1 MVFGLAAWAATSSA
15 APAGSS
21 TTATIAAPP
30 GATLAANPPIATAP
44 PEHSAN
50 TSGVEFALP
59 FQGKLRITGFLHVD
73 AALVDER
80 SSDELDST
88 TRLPLNEQRFVIRRA
103 RVRAEVDYGLV
114 GGGLELDGN
123 TNDGLSLR
131 LLTAEAFV
139 RWPSATKRPL
149 AELSVGLLK
158 VPFGVETPSKVRTR
172 LFHDAPL
179 FVRAFFPGEYDLG
192 AQLRGGWR
200 FLRYSVAA
208 MNGDPVSEPK
218 FGARDTT
225 SSKDLMARL
234 GVELGDGSG
243 RVVGGVNSP
252 AGAIASLNALRLE
265 AGASVLWG
273 EGLHPGA
280 AATKDALSWTDA
292 NRDGVV
298 DPAELHG
305 VPGTPATPSSTFRR
319 YGVGG
324 DLKLRLTLAP
334 DFDTMVFGELIW
346 GENLDRGT
354 TIADPVT
361 AKRRLHELGLT
372 VGIVQ
377 ELGPWATLGFRIDR
391 YTGDLETPRLTTTN
405 FTIVAA
411 VHWSSIVGLSLQY
424 VHQENALKQGADG
437 LFTRLPADTLGIRA
451 KLGF

>member
-1 MVFGLAAWAATSSA
+1 MISALAWAALAATSSSA
-15 APAGSS
+15 GDGASRTATITAAVEAPAGTTTGTTGTSASAPVEPSASS
-21 TTATIAAPP
+21 
-30 GATLAANPPIATAP
+30 
-44 PEHSAN
+44 
-50 TSGVEFALP
+50 SGVELALP
-59 FQGKLRITGFLHVD
+59 LRGKLRITGFLHVD
-73 AALVDER
+73 AALLDER
-80 SSDELDST
+80 SSDELDAT

-103 RVRAEVDYGLV
+103 RVRMEVDYGLV

-139 RWPSATKRPL
+139 RWPSAAKRPL
-149 AELSVGLLK
+149 VELSVGLLK

-200 FLRYSVAA
+200 FLRYSLAA
-208 MNGDPVSEPK
+208 MNGDPVSEPR

-234 GVELGDGSG
+234 GIELGD
-243 RVVGGVNSP
+243 
-252 AGAIASLNALRLE
+252 ALRVE
-265 AGASVLWG
+265 AGTSVLWG

-280 AATKDALSWTDA
+280 AATKDTISWTDA
-292 NRDGVV
+292 NQDGVV

-305 VPGTPATPSSTFRR
+305 VPGTAATPSSTFRR

-334 DFDTMVFGELIW
+334 DFDTMAFGELIW

-354 TIADPVT
+354 TIADPLT
-361 AKRRLHELGLT
+361 AKRPLHELGLA
-372 VGIVQ
+372 VGVVQ
-377 ELGPWATLGFRIDR
+377 ELGPWATLGFRVDR
-391 YTGDLETPRLTTTN
+391 YAGDLETPRLATTN
-405 FTIVAA
+405 FTIIAA
-411 VHWSSIVGLSLQY
+411 VHWASIAGLSLQY
-424 VHQENALKQGADG
+424 VHQENALKQGANG

>member
-21 TTATIAAPP
+21 TTATVVTPPVATATAAPP
-30 GATLAANPPIATAP
+30 ATAP
-44 PEHSAN
+44 REQSAN
-50 TSGVEFALP
+50 GSGVELALP
-59 FQGKLRITGFLHVD
+59 FRGKLRLTGFLHVD
-73 AALVDER
+73 AALLDER
-80 SSDELDST
+80 SSDELDSA

-114 GGGLELDGN
+114 GGGLEVDGN

-139 RWPSATKRPL
+139 RWPSAAKRPL

-234 GVELGDGSG
+234 GVELGDASG
-243 RVVGGVNSP
+243 PVAGGVS
-252 AGAIASLNALRLE
+252 SVRLE

-280 AATKDALSWTDA
+280 AATKDAITWTDA
-292 NRDGVV
+292 NRDGLV
-298 DPAELHG
+298 DPAELRG

-334 DFDTMVFGELIW
+334 DFDSMVFGELIW

-354 TIADPVT
+354 NIADPVT
-361 AKRRLHELGLT
+361 AKRPLHELGLA

-391 YTGDLETPRLTTTN
+391 YAGDLETPRLATTN

-411 VHWSSIVGLSLQY
+411 VHWASIVGLSLQY
-424 VHQENALKQGADG
+424 VHQENALKQGVDG

>member
-1 MVFGLAAWAATSSA
+1 MISALAWAALAVTSSSA
-15 APAGSS
+15 GDGASRTATITAAVEAPAGTTGTSASAPVEPSASS
-21 TTATIAAPP
+21 
-30 GATLAANPPIATAP
+30 
-44 PEHSAN
+44 
-50 TSGVEFALP
+50 SGVELALP
-59 FQGKLRITGFLHVD
+59 LRGKLRITGFLHVD
-73 AALVDER
+73 AALLDER
-80 SSDELDST
+80 SSDELDAT

-103 RVRAEVDYGLV
+103 RVRMEVDYGLV

-139 RWPSATKRPL
+139 RWPSAAKRPL
-149 AELSVGLLK
+149 VELSVGLLK

-200 FLRYSVAA
+200 FLRYSLAA
-208 MNGDPVSEPK
+208 MNGDPVSEPR

-234 GVELGDGSG
+234 GIELGD
-243 RVVGGVNSP
+243 
-252 AGAIASLNALRLE
+252 ALRVE
-265 AGASVLWG
+265 AGTSVLWG

-280 AATKDALSWTDA
+280 AATKDTISWTDA
-292 NRDGVV
+292 NQDGVV

-305 VPGTPATPSSTFRR
+305 VPGTAATPSSTFRR

-334 DFDTMVFGELIW
+334 DFDTMAFGELIW

-354 TIADPVT
+354 TIADPLT
-361 AKRRLHELGLT
+361 AKRPLHELGLA
-372 VGIVQ
+372 VGVVQ
-377 ELGPWATLGFRIDR
+377 ELGPWATLGFRVDR
-391 YTGDLETPRLTTTN
+391 YAGDLETPRLATTN
-405 FTIVAA
+405 FTIIAA
-411 VHWSSIVGLSLQY
+411 VHWASIAGLSLQY
-424 VHQENALKQGADG
+424 VHQENALKQGANG

>member
-1 MVFGLAAWAATSSA
+1 MISALAWAALAATSSS
-15 APAGSS
+15 AGDGAS
-21 TTATIAAPP
+21 TTATITAAIEAPT
-30 GATLAANPPIATAP
+30 GTAATGTATAGT
-44 PEHSAN
+44 SAN
-50 TSGVEFALP
+50 AAVEPSASSSGVELP
-59 FQGKLRITGFLHVD
+59 LPLRGKLRITGFLHVD
-73 AALVDER
+73 AALLDER
-80 SSDELDST
+80 SSDELDAT

-103 RVRAEVDYGLV
+103 RVRMEVDYGLV

-139 RWPSATKRPL
+139 RWPSAAKRPL
-149 AELSVGLLK
+149 VELSVGLLK

-200 FLRYSVAA
+200 FLRYSLAA
-208 MNGDPVSEPK
+208 MNGDPVSEPR

-234 GVELGDGSG
+234 GIELGD
-243 RVVGGVNSP
+243 
-252 AGAIASLNALRLE
+252 ALRVE
-265 AGASVLWG
+265 AGTSVLWG

-280 AATKDALSWTDA
+280 AATKDTISWTDA
-292 NRDGVV
+292 NQDGVV

-305 VPGTPATPSSTFRR
+305 VPGTAATPSSTFRR

-334 DFDTMVFGELIW
+334 DFDTMAFGELIW

-354 TIADPVT
+354 TIADPLT
-361 AKRRLHELGLT
+361 AKRPLHELGLA
-372 VGIVQ
+372 VGVVQ
-377 ELGPWATLGFRIDR
+377 ELGPWATLGFRVDR
-391 YTGDLETPRLTTTN
+391 YAGDLETPRLATTN
-405 FTIVAA
+405 FTIIAA
-411 VHWSSIVGLSLQY
+411 VHWASIAGLSLQY
-424 VHQENALKQGADG
+424 VHQENALKQGANG

>member
-1 MVFGLAAWAATSSA
+1 M
-15 APAGSS
+15 
-21 TTATIAAPP
+21 
-30 GATLAANPPIATAP
+30 
-44 PEHSAN
+44 
-50 TSGVEFALP
+50 
-59 FQGKLRITGFLHVD
+59 
-73 AALVDER
+73 
-80 SSDELDST
+80 
-88 TRLPLNEQRFVIRRA
+88 
-103 RVRAEVDYGLV
+103 EVDYGLV

-139 RWPSATKRPL
+139 RWPSAAKRPL
-149 AELSVGLLK
+149 VELSVGLLK

-200 FLRYSVAA
+200 FLRYSLAA
-208 MNGDPVSEPK
+208 MNGDPVSEPR

-234 GVELGDGSG
+234 GIELGD
-243 RVVGGVNSP
+243 
-252 AGAIASLNALRLE
+252 ALRVE
-265 AGASVLWG
+265 AGTSVLWG

-280 AATKDALSWTDA
+280 AATKDTISWTDA
-292 NRDGVV
+292 NQDGVV

-305 VPGTPATPSSTFRR
+305 VPGTAATPSSTFRR

-334 DFDTMVFGELIW
+334 DFDTMAFGELIW

-354 TIADPVT
+354 TIADPLT
-361 AKRRLHELGLT
+361 AKRPLHELGLA
-372 VGIVQ
+372 VGVVQ
-377 ELGPWATLGFRIDR
+377 ELGPWATLGFRVDR
-391 YTGDLETPRLTTTN
+391 YAGDLETPRLATTN
-405 FTIVAA
+405 FTIIAA
-411 VHWSSIVGLSLQY
+411 VHWASIAGLSLQY
-424 VHQENALKQGADG
+424 VHQENALKQGANG